1 MDFHDL
7 LYCFNGGLSLVG
19 TKGFLMVNSNVWL
32 AHIGMAHEKS
42 GMGSFGN
49 VHQFGDT
56 SFISSTP
63 FNWIQETG
71 WKGGKTVMELLTLF
85 VLCFG
90 IFSFFVLSEV
100 IKLKKEVNKL
110 NGIVKHLLEKNDAKQ
125 NQNN

>member
-1 MDFHDL
+1 MDFHDFL
-7 LYCFNGGLSLVG
+7 HCINGGLSLAG
-19 TKGFLMVNSNVWL
+19 AQGFLMVNWNVWL

-42 GMGSFGN
+42 GMGSFRN

-56 SFISSTP
+56 SCISSTP
-63 FNWIQETG
+63 FHWIQETG

>member
-1 MDFHDL
+1 MDFHDFL
-7 LYCFNGGLSLVG
+7 HCINGSLSLVG
-19 TKGFLMVNSNVWL
+19 TKGFLMVNSNVWMDN
-32 AHIGMAHEKS
+32 IGMAHEKS
-42 GMGSFGN
+42 GMGIFGN

-63 FNWIQETG
+63 FHWIQETG

>member
-1 MDFHDL
+1 MDFHDFL
-7 LYCFNGGLSLVG
+7 HRINGGLSLVS
-19 TKGFLMVNSNVWL
+19 TQDFLMVNWNVWL

-71 WKGGKTVMELLTLF
+71 WKGGKAVVELLTLF
-85 VLCFG
+85 GLCFG

-100 IKLKKEVNKL
+100 IKLKKEVHKL
-110 NGIVKHLLEKNDAKQ
+110 NGIVKHLLEKEDAKQ
-125 NQNN
+125 D